1 MCFYRAPDPKAED
14 ARIPAEDLP
23 RCVCVFEVFHIFVRF
38 QTKMDSIHFC
48 LIDLLTILHTDKAKI
63 GFWSVLLIY

>member
-23 RCVCVFEVFHIFVRF
+23 RCVCDIFVRF
-38 QTKMDSIHFC
+38 QTKMDSINFF